1 MHLYRIPRLYCPYST
16 WADQTLT
23 DKIAVHTRAWLR
35 KFELLNDEEQFDFYE
50 RHSFAALIVSSY
62 PYASE
67 KALEIWCDLNTLLFL
82 VDDHMDETTTFS
94 SPEEM
99 LLLEGKFMEVLNKG
113 HYHGTQKTL
122 CAFNDF
128 WQRVREISTLE
139 WQQVFVQNI
148 RDMFAG
154 SLWQLKHI
162 MMEEKPALRDYQL
175 LRQYLGA
182 AHLATDCLT
191 MMADVHLPEEISS
204 SVLYARV
211 TGHCRNAICYSNDL
225 FSLSKEMSRSNDRAA
240 FNLVSVLCESRS
252 ISLEEAIRAAVRV
265 HNEEVHQ
272 FELLSAVLLSRY
284 PVYNKAIRRYL
295 DSLQYLMTGNIHWST
310 KLTGRYPHIY
320 EGN

>member
-1 MHLYRIPRLYCPYST
+1 MHLYRIPRLYCPYAT
-16 WADQTLT
+16 WADQALT
-23 DKIAVHTRAWLR
+23 TKIAVHTQAWLR
-35 KFELLNDEEQFDFYE
+35 KFELLHNEEQFDFYE
-50 RHSFAALIVSSY
+50 KHHFAALIVSSY
-62 PYASE
+62 PNASE
-67 KALEIWCDLNTLLFL
+67 KALETWCDLNALLFL
-82 VDDHMDETTTFS
+82 VDDHMDETTTFN

-99 LLLEGKFMEVLNKG
+99 LLLEGKFMEVLHKG
-113 HYHGTQKTL
+113 TYNGTQKTL

-128 WQRVREISTLE
+128 WQRAREISTVE
-139 WQQVFVQNI
+139 WQQTFVQNI

-162 MMEEKPALRDYQL
+162 LHAKKPALRDYQL

-191 MMADVHLPEEISS
+191 MMGDVNLPEEITS
-204 SVLYARV
+204 SVLYARL

-225 FSLSKEMSRSNDRAA
+225 FSLSKEMSRSTAGAA
-240 FNLVSVLCESRS
+240 FNLVSVLSNAWSLSMEAA
-252 ISLEEAIRAAVRV
+252 ISEAVRV

-284 PVYNKAIRRYL
+284 PAYNKAIRKYL
-295 DSLQYLMTGNIHWST
+295 EGLQYLMTGNIHWST
-310 KLTGRYPHIY
+310 KLTARYPHIY